1 MPDSALRCAAVACN
15 TGCVHPEP
23 QHGLSQCQAW
33 HRCRPGGISK
43 CLSQQSARCTFAAS
57 FLAHRRAAGAGTG
70 SQVRLSTA
78 STGTSTTSS
87 TQVSWH
93 GPALTRRVVCGHG
106 TRCALPCW
114 LLLLVGVAALPQGA
128 GAAVAMGG
136 GRPICVY
143 RARGRGARGLCP
155 HGVDR
160 PTCIPTSRGRGGG
173 ARGLCPHGAGRPMC
187 VPKLLRCVSWLAPG
201 GDVGGLCPHCIGRP
215 VGTESAGRQD
225 WTAGGTARVC
235 Y

>member
-128 GAAVAMGG
+128 GAAVAWSG
-136 GRPICVY
+136 GRPLCMTSGAGGGGVGGMCPHCAGCPLCISKRAICVSW
-143 RARGRGARGLCP
+143 RAK
-155 HGVDR
+155 
-160 PTCIPTSRGRGGG
+160 GGG
-173 ARGLCPHGAGRPMC
+173 ADGRCPHCTDRPMC
-187 VPKLLRCVSWLAPG
+187 IPAAAEGMEMLTVVHS
-201 GDVGGLCPHCIGRP
+201 
-215 VGTESAGRQD
+215 
-225 WTAGGTARVC
+225 
-235 Y
+235 